1 MLATHTVFT
10 VSIYSLSGLA
20 KFSARTK
27 LAAMISYAILSAHFF
42 QVSKVMLSGFKLF
55 TKLLRWPIRL
65 LVKYKIVPDNPLH
78 ALGVEPGRPLLYI
91 CHTES
96 ASDLATLRRVCQQ
109 LQLPD
114 PLSKVQLGS
123 QLLPRTLFLEQP
135 HRLIG
140 GRGKTRALQ
149 QGQQLLAAHLA
160 QPELRAQLMPA
171 AILWGRAPGKE
182 NSIKWLIGEA
192 HSPNWLAK
200 LLIVLISGRHTLV
213 RLSKPVDLQQMAAQ
227 FGSAPETARKLLR
240 MSRIHFYRQ
249 RLAATGPKL
258 MQRNQLFNA
267 LLASPALKK
276 AIADEAETKR
286 ISYQAAQQEARK
298 LLQEIAADYR
308 TSTLRFGDRI
318 LSWLWQKL
326 YYGIKVK
333 NADQLRELAQK
344 GHEIV
349 YVPCHRSH
357 MDYLLLSYII
367 YHQGLVPPHIAA
379 GINLNFWPAG
389 TIFRRG
395 GAFFIRR
402 SFSGNKL
409 YSAVFREYLSLLFI
423 KGYAVKYYTEGGR
436 SRTGRLLQPK
446 TGMLAMTVQSMLRG
460 IDRPVTLVPVYLG
473 YEHVMEVN
481 TYLSELQGSG
491 KQKESVFGVLKAI
504 RNLRDYG
511 YGYVN
516 FGEPISLNQYLSQ
529 QVPAW
534 KSEINPLEAPKP
546 QWLNPVTGKLSEQ
559 IMRHINQA
567 AALNSI
573 NLIALCLLASD
584 KHSLTRQE
592 LVQQLQAYLTLQQA
606 VPYHANVSLPEQSAE
621 QMLEHAAKMQKIML
635 TADSFGQLVSLS
647 PQQAVL
653 MSYYRNNILHL
664 FILPAIL
671 ASAVLRQQRLS
682 LTELQSLAEQLYSLL
697 KHELFL
703 QVPSL
708 QHYIRQL
715 VQQLQ
720 AQGLLIQDGEDYLAP
735 PQHSR
740 EYMMLDLLAHNAE
753 HTLQRYAMVFNLLR
767 AHGPLPRPELEQQ
780 SHQLAQRLLTLH
792 GINAPEY
799 YDKNLFAGL
808 SQALKLEGY
817 CQSDQDNRLQATP
830 ALSRLAATV
839 NLLLR
844 SEVLQ
849 SIHSIMPE
857 AATTQPGS

>member
-1 MLATHTVFT
+1 MFSSLA
-10 VSIYSLSGLA
+10 
-20 KFSARTK
+20 
-27 LAAMISYAILSAHFF
+27 
-42 QVSKVMLSGFKLF
+42 LF
-55 TKLLRWPIRL
+55 TTLLKWPIRL
-65 LVKYKIVPDNPLH
+65 LVKFKIVPDNPQVK
-78 ALGVEPGRPLLYI
+78 LGITPDKPLFYI

-109 LQLPD
+109 LTLPD
-114 PLSKVQLGS
+114 PLGKITLNG
-123 QLLPRTLFLEQP
+123 QLLPRTLFLERP
-135 HRLIG
+135 HQLIG
-140 GRGKTRALQ
+140 GRRKTDALKW
-149 QGQQLLAAHLA
+149 GQALLAAHLA
-160 QPELRAQLMPA
+160 NPALQAQLMPA

-182 NSIKWLIGEA
+182 DSIKWLLGEA

-200 LLIVLISGRHTLV
+200 LLIVLVSGRHTLV
-213 RLSKPVDLQQMAAQ
+213 RLSKPVDLQQMAEQ
-227 FGSAPETARKLLR
+227 FGAEEVTARKLLR

-258 MQRNQLFNA
+258 MNRNQLFNA

-276 AIADEAETKR
+276 AIADEAASKR
-286 ISYQAAQQEARK
+286 ISQQAAQQEARK
-298 LLQEIAADYR
+298 LLNEIAADYR
-308 TSTLRFGDRI
+308 TSTLRFGDR
-318 LSWLWQKL
+318 LLTWLWQKL
-326 YYGIKVK
+326 YNGIHVN
-333 NADQLRELAQK
+333 NAEMLRDLAQK

-389 TIFRRG
+389 TLFRRG

-402 SFSGNKL
+402 SFSGEKL
-409 YSAVFREYLSLLFI
+409 YSAVFREYLSLLFM

-436 SRTGRLLQPK
+436 SRTGRLLTPK

-491 KQKESVFGVLKAI
+491 KKKESVGGVIKAI

-516 FGEPISLNQYLSQ
+516 FGEPISLNHYLTQ
-529 QVPAW
+529 QVPDW
-534 KSEINPLEAPKP
+534 KTDINPLEAPKP
-546 QWLNPVTGKLSEQ
+546 TWINPLVTKLSDQ

-573 NLIALCLLASD
+573 NLLALCLLASD
-584 KHSLTRQE
+584 KKTLTRQE
-592 LVQQLQAYLTLQQA
+592 VLAQLSSYLALQAQA
-606 VPYHANVSLPEQSAE
+606 PYHALVSAPDMTPE
-621 QMLEHAAKMQKIML
+621 QMLDHAEKMQKIQVSR
-635 TADSFGQLVSLS
+635 DSFGELISLT
-647 PQQAVL
+647 PANAIL

-664 FILPAIL
+664 FIIPAIL
-671 ASAVLRQQRLS
+671 ASAVLHQRHVTHQQ
-682 LTELQSLAEQLYSLL
+682 LL
-697 KHELFL
+697 KIVEPLYAILRQELFL
-703 QVPSL
+703 YVPSISQYCTQIL
-708 QHYIRQL
+708 AQL
-715 VQQLQ
+715 H
-720 AQGLLIQDGEDYLAP
+720 AQGLIAREGEHYHAP
-735 PQHSR
+735 AQHSQQ
-740 EYMMLDLLAHNAE
+740 YVMLDLLAHNAE

-767 AHGPLPRPELEQQ
+767 VKGPLIRAELEQQ

-799 YDKNLFAGL
+799 YDKNLFATL
-808 SQALKLEGY
+808 SQALKTAGY
-817 CQSDQDNRLQATP
+817 TQLDHDNRVVATP
-830 ALSRLAATV
+830 ELTHLAHTV
-839 NLLLR
+839 NSLLR

-849 SIHSIMPE
+849 SINSIMP
-857 AATTQPGS
+857 Q

>member
-1 MLATHTVFT
+1 ML
-10 VSIYSLSGLA
+10 SSLS
-20 KFSARTK
+20 
-27 LAAMISYAILSAHFF
+27 
-42 QVSKVMLSGFKLF
+42 LF
-55 TKLLRWPIRL
+55 TSLLQWPIRL
-65 LVKYKIVPDNPLH
+65 LVKFKIVPDNPLEQ
-78 ALGVEPGRPLLYI
+78 LGITPERPLFYI

-96 ASDLATLRRVCQQ
+96 ASDLATLRRVCKQ
-109 LQLPD
+109 LALPD
-114 PLSKVQLGS
+114 PAEQVTLKGQ
-123 QLLPRTLFLEQP
+123 QLPRTLFLEKP
-135 HRLIG
+135 HQLIG
-140 GRGKTRALQ
+140 GRAKTRALDH
-149 QGQQLLAAHLA
+149 GQTLLAAHLA
-160 QPELRAQLMPA
+160 DPQLQAQLMPA

-182 NSIKWLIGEA
+182 NSIKWLLGEA

-200 LLIVLISGRHTLV
+200 LFIVLISGRHTLV
-213 RLSKPVDLQQMAAQ
+213 RLSKPVDLKQMASQ
-227 FGSAPETARKLLR
+227 FGAAEDTARKLLR

-258 MQRNQLFNA
+258 MHRSQLFNA

-276 AIADEAETKR
+276 AIADEAVSKR
-286 ISYQAAQQEARK
+286 ISHAAAQNEARK

-308 TSTLRFGDRI
+308 TSTLRFGDRV

-326 YYGIKVK
+326 YNGIKVN
-333 NADQLRELAQK
+333 NADMLRDLAQK

-389 TIFRRG
+389 TLFRRG

-402 SFSGNKL
+402 SFSGDKL
-409 YSAVFREYLSLLFI
+409 YSAVFREYLSLLFM

-436 SRTGRLLQPK
+436 SRTGRLLTPK

-491 KQKESVFGVLKAI
+491 KKKESVTGVLKAL

-516 FGEPISLNQYLSQ
+516 FGEPISLNHYLNQ
-529 QVPAW
+529 QVPQW

-546 QWLNPVTGKLSEQ
+546 QWLNPVVAKLSEQ

-573 NLIALCLLASD
+573 NLLALCLLASE
-584 KHSLTRQE
+584 KHTLTRQE
-592 LVQQLQAYLTLQQA
+592 LVQQLASYLQLQQEA
-606 VPYHANVSLPEQSAE
+606 RYHPLVSMPEMNPEQMIDHAE
-621 QMLEHAAKMQKIML
+621 KMQKIQVGK
-635 TADSFGQLVSLS
+635 DSFGELISLT
-647 PQQAVL
+647 PANAVL
-653 MSYYRNNILHL
+653 MSYYRNNVLHL
-664 FILPAIL
+664 FIVPAIL
-671 ASAVLRQQRLS
+671 AAAVLRQGPLS
-682 LTELQSLAEQLYSLL
+682 QQQLLTLVEQLYGLL
-697 KHELFL
+697 RQELYL
-703 QVPSL
+703 YVPSVAQYSKTIL
-708 QHYIRQL
+708 QQL
-715 VQQLQ
+715 VV
-720 AQGLLIQDGEDYLAP
+720 QGLLQQEGDYYHAP
-735 PQHSR
+735 AQHSR
-740 EYMMLDLLAHNAE
+740 EYFMLDLLAHNAE

-767 AHGPLPRPELEQQ
+767 AQGPLTRTELEQQ
-780 SHQLAQRLLTLH
+780 SHQLAQRLLALH

-799 YDKNLFAGL
+799 YDKNLFATL
-808 SQALKLEGY
+808 SQALKAEGY
-817 CQSDQDNRLQATP
+817 TQLDQDNKVSAT
-830 ALSRLAATV
+830 ATLANLAQTV

-844 SEVLQ
+844 NEVLQ
-849 SIHSIMPE
+849 SINSIMP
-857 AATTQPGS
+857 AQSATQA